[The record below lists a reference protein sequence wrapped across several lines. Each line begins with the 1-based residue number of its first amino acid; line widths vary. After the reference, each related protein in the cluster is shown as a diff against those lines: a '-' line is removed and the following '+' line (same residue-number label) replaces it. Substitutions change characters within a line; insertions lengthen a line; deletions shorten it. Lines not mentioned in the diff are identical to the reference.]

1 MYNFLKLY
9 ILDFGGKKI
18 FDGYIICINFFQEIL
33 IKIKNIN
40 EEFYGMIL
48 SGLYIVLVNGIIGYS
63 IGEVIVLDLD
73 VEQMYSIFIKGFNFD
88 FIKVIYLFILV
99 KIFK

>member
-1 MYNFLKLY
+1 
-9 ILDFGGKKI
+9 
-18 FDGYIICINFFQEIL
+18 
-33 IKIKNIN
+33 
-40 EEFYGMIL
+40 MIL
-48 SGLYIVLVNGIIGYS
+48 SGLYIVLVNGIVGYS

-73 VEQMYSIFIKGFNFD
+73 VEQIYIIFIKGFNLD

>member
-1 MYNFLKLY
+1 
-9 ILDFGGKKI
+9 
-18 FDGYIICINFFQEIL
+18 
-33 IKIKNIN
+33 
-40 EEFYGMIL
+40 MIL

-73 VEQMYSIFIKGFNFD
+73 VEQTYIIFIKGFNFD